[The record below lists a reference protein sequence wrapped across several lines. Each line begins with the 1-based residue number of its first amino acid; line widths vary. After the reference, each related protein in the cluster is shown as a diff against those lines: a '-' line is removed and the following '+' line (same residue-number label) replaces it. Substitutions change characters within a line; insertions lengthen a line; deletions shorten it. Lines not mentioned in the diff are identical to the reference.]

1 MNKEFE
7 KAMSDEAI
15 ALAECAETIAKMS
28 ETMAA
33 MRLSQEGRDTRIVKS
48 LKQSHSIISQVVQSL
63 YDVKNK

>member
-15 ALAECAETIAKMS
+15 ALAECAETISKMS

-63 YDVKNK
+63 HDIKNR

>member
-15 ALAECAETIAKMS
+15 ALAECAETIAQMS

-33 MRLSQEGRDTRIVKS
+33 MRLAQEGGDKRIIKS

>member
-7 KAMSDEAI
+7 KTMSDEVI

-63 YDVKNK
+63 HDIKNK